1 MSQFTPKIFAPNDY
15 SKAEVSNWT
24 ILEFFELWYLPSV
37 KENLRRRPPTNAT
50 LDRRKVAV
58 AWWSRLM
65 GSTEQKNGPV
75 LSAITVDDLETFQSR
90 LKSATYRRGEGISR
104 PLSEWSQFR
113 TLREIQF
120 LLNSAG
126 STTGRTRRADIL
138 RKVPG
143 IYTETPP
150 AWPKETWDISEARQL
165 AQFVG
170 SMNSTKANLTKRKYR
185 ALAEA
190 TLAFWYFTGHRATTY
205 EILKFSDLVE
215 IRGSAFLQI
224 RKSVKTG
231 KPDRLRVHPQLHDR
245 LLRVQS
251 IFRCKRLIPWPV
263 IYRTLSHFHDEWQ
276 ATAGLPTNRQF
287 SPQAWRRL
295 HAAMIAGVG
304 YETARSFAA
313 TAMGHSSA
321 SITESHYVS
330 VRDLAIAN
338 MPALF

>member
-15 SKAEVSNWT
+15 SKTEVSNWT
-24 ILEFFELWYLPSV
+24 ISEFFELWYLPSV

-65 GSTEQKNGPV
+65 GSNEQKDGPA
-75 LSAITVDDLETFQSR
+75 LSAITADDLETFQTR
-90 LKSATYRRGEGISR
+90 LKSATYRRGEGVSR

-113 TLREIQF
+113 TFREIQF

-165 AQFVG
+165 AKFVG
-170 SMNSTKANLTKRKYR
+170 SMNSTKAKLSKRKYR

-205 EILKFSDLVE
+205 ETLKFVDLVE
-215 IRGSAFLQI
+215 VRGGAFLQI

-231 KPDRLRVHPQLHDR
+231 KPDRLRVHPQLHER

-251 IFRCKRLIPWPV
+251 IFRSKWLIPWPV
-263 IYRTLSHFHDEWQ
+263 EYRCISDYHKAWQ
-276 ATAGLPTNRQF
+276 EAAGFAANRRF

-295 HAAMIAGVG
+295 HASMIAAVG

-321 SITESHYVS
+321 SITEAHYVS